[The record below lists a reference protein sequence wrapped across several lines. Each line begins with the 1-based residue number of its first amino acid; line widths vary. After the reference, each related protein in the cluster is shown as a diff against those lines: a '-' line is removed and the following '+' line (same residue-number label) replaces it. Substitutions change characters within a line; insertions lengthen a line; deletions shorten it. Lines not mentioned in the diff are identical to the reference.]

1 MRKSHNIC
9 WDVEEMGQVG
19 VFIREI
25 PVSSVNQ
32 RKNKPEHNVKTLNL
46 ANVKTDHSMVL

>member
-1 MRKSHNIC
+1 MVATQPNPTPIGLINRKKCEKVSIHNMC

-32 RKNKPEHNVKTLNL
+32 KKK
-46 ANVKTDHSMVL
+46 